1 MVHQPSHDDD
11 RGSNWEVWMLALFHF
26 GNAAPNHRE
35 RRFHSAGGRVGD
47 VGDGGDGGDGGDVGD
62 VGDVGDGGHVGDVGD
77 GGRSV
82 GCDVLGGDVGIVIGV
97 GLAVEKRTLMC
108 MAACRGQQREKGSET

>member
-11 RGSNWEVWMLALFHF
+11 GGSNWEVWMLALFNL
-26 GNAAPNHRE
+26 GNAAPDHRE
-35 RRFHSAGGRVGD
+35 RRVHSGGGR
-47 VGDGGDGGDGGDVGD
+47 
-62 VGDVGDGGHVGDVGD
+62 VGDVGD

-82 GCDVLGGDVGIVIGV
+82 GCDVLGGHVGIVIV
-97 GLAVEKRTLMC
+97 LLAVEKTTLMC

>member
-1 MVHQPSHDDD
+1 MVHPPSHDDD
-11 RGSNWEVWMLALFHF
+11 RGSNWEVWMLALFNL

-47 VGDGGDGGDGGDVGD
+47 L
-62 VGDVGDGGHVGDVGD
+62 GD

-82 GCDVLGGDVGIVIGV
+82 GCDVIGGDVSIVIGV
-97 GLAVEKRTLMC
+97 LLAVEK
-108 MAACRGQQREKGSET
+108 KP

>member
-1 MVHQPSHDDD
+1 MYTTAGRDSRDKFQ
-11 RGSNWEVWMLALFHF
+11 VWV
-26 GNAAPNHRE
+26 N
-35 RRFHSAGGRVGD
+35 
-47 VGDGGDGGDGGDVGD
+47 
-62 VGDVGDGGHVGDVGD
+62 GHVGDVGD

>member
-35 RRFHSAGGRVGD
+35 RRFHSGGGHVGD
-47 VGDGGDGGDGGDVGD
+47 VGDG
-62 VGDVGDGGHVGDVGD
+62 GD

-82 GCDVLGGDVGIVIGV
+82 GCDVLGGHVGIVICV
-97 GLAVEKRTLMC
+97 ELAVEKRTLMC